1 MLAVWLARLRV
12 VLAVRLGGLASPL
25 LGLASPLLASPLL
38 ASSLLA
44 SPLAP
49 VVIRRFDEKPSGRF
63 TDFSGALTGAAF
75 GFGG

>member
-1 MLAVWLARLRV
+1 MLAVWLAWLRV
-12 VLAVRLGGLASPL
+12 VLALRLGGLASPL
-25 LGLASPLLASPLL
+25 LASSLLASSLL

-49 VVIRRFDEKPSGRF
+49 VVTRRFDEKPSGRF